1 MVRALHPLRFRRL
14 VAVVAGLT
22 AAGLIGSTPVGA
34 GSGADALE
42 VRMSDNRFG
51 PVTAVVA
58 QGQAVVFTNFGRVV
72 HDARDGTGLDLFATE
87 LLAPP
92 ESESIGPLPGAG
104 AYRYYCTFHP
114 EMVGGLRVPLRASHS
129 QAVAGARVTIRWA
142 AVRPSAGLVFDVQ
155 RRRPGADRFVDW
167 RVGAVAAAAA
177 FRPSEP
183 GLWTIRARVRQ
194 AAGAATS
201 GWSPVRAIRIT

>member
-1 MVRALHPLRFRRL
+1 MSRARRSRHL
-14 VAVVAGLT
+14 VAVVAVLT
-22 AAGLIGSTPVGA
+22 AAVLVGPTPVRA
-34 GSGADALE
+34 GSGVLD

-58 QGQAVVFTNFGRVV
+58 QGRSVEFTNFGRVV

-114 EMVGGLRVPLRASHS
+114 EMVGGLRVPLRASHT
-129 QAVAGARVTIRWA
+129 QAAAGARVTVRWA
-142 AVRPSAGLVFDVQ
+142 AERAPAGLVFDVQ
-155 RRRPGADRFVDW
+155 RRRPGADHFVEW
-167 RVGAVAAAAA
+167 RVDAIAAAAV
-177 FRPSEP
+177 FRPSAR
-183 GLWTIRARVRQ
+183 GLWTVRARVRE
-194 AAGAATS
+194 AGGVASS